1 MNQKTAYTDQFNQL
15 KDKSYESADE
25 LIAFFD
31 TLPEISIENIYGK
44 WKGGLFDGPWDVK
57 FSKKINWFG
66 KWFQDQFNT
75 DSVICYND
83 KGELFSNKEVMR
95 GGASLWNIDFRGK
108 TSATLVYDHVPLFGH
123 FRQVDENIVM
133 GVMSG
138 KPFEGAPSYL
148 LEERNGIFYLER
160 IQEFPA
166 KFVES

>member
-44 WKGGLFDGPWDVK
+44 WKSELLNGPWDVD
-57 FSKKINWFG
+57 FPIKIKSFG
-66 KWFQDQFNT
+66 KWFRSKFDI
-75 DSVICYND
+75 DPVICYNEH
-83 KGELFSNKEVMR
+83 GELFSNKKVMH
-95 GGASLWNIDFRGK
+95 GSASLWNIDFRGK

-138 KPFEGAPSYL
+138 KPFEGSPEHL
-148 LEERNGIFYLER
+148 HKDGNCVFYLER